1 MTILFLTPAVKIKVL
16 LIDDENDWLFSFSDQ
31 PIKKSRVYLKDV
43 YIIQDT
49 GC

>member
-31 PIKKSRVYLKDV
+31 PIKKK
-43 YIIQDT
+43 
-49 GC
+49 